1 MTAAS
6 SARSLLRSLRHR
18 NFRLFVSGQS
28 ISLIGTWITRL
39 ATSWLV
45 YRLTDSAF
53 LLGLVGFC
61 SQIPMLFLG
70 PIAGVYVDRWD
81 RQRVLVWTQ
90 ALSLVQSA
98 LLGILTL
105 SGLITV
111 WQILL
116 LQLAQGVIGA
126 FETPARQAFVVA
138 MLEDRAD
145 LSNAIALNSSMMNG
159 SRIVGPAIAGGLIA
173 VVGEG
178 WCFMLDAVSYIPV
191 IGSLVAIKVVRQDLP
206 HASEA
211 VGRQLADGYRY
222 VRTFSP
228 IRTALVLVAATS
240 TFGIPH
246 SVLMPVMASDVLGG
260 GSDSLGL
267 MMAASGMG
275 AVVGALYLASRQ
287 TVVGLG
293 RAIAYSAI
301 AYGVMLVGFA
311 ASRSMGLSLVLLFV
325 SGVGFMTAIAAS
337 NTLIQTL
344 VEEHLR
350 GRVMAFYTMAF
361 LGTMPLGSL
370 AAGIIAERIDAPM
383 TIALGGVACTLTGIW
398 FMSRLRALRAV
409 VRPIYI
415 ERGIL
420 TP

>member
-1 MTAAS
+1 MAVS
-6 SARSLLRSLRHR
+6 SPPTLLRSLRHR

-28 ISLIGTWITRL
+28 ISLVGTWVTRL
-39 ATSWLV
+39 ATAWLV

-61 SQIPMLFLG
+61 SQIPMLLLG
-70 PIAGVYVDRWD
+70 PLAGVYVDRWD
-81 RQRVLVWTQ
+81 RQRVLIWTQ

-105 SGLITV
+105 TGLITV
-111 WQILL
+111 WQVLV

-126 FETPARQAFVVA
+126 VETPARQAFVVS
-138 MLEDRAD
+138 MLDDRAD
-145 LSNAIALNSSMMNG
+145 LSNAIALNSSMVNG

-173 VVGEG
+173 LVGEG
-178 WCFMLDAVSYIPV
+178 WCFVLDSVSYVPV
-191 IGSLVAIKVVRQDLP
+191 IWSLLAMRVARREQPL
-206 HASEA
+206 
-211 VGRQLADGYRY
+211 VGEPVLRQLGVAYRY
-222 VRTFSP
+222 VMSFSP
-228 IRTALVLVAATS
+228 IRTALVLIAATS

-260 GSDSLGL
+260 GSNTLGL
-267 MMAASGMG
+267 LMAASGLG
-275 AVVGALYLASRQ
+275 ALGGALYLASRE

-293 RAIAYSAI
+293 RAIAYSTLL
-301 AYGVMLVGFA
+301 YGVTLVGFA
-311 ASRSMGLSLVLLFV
+311 ASKDVALSILLLFA
-325 SGVGFMTAIAAS
+325 SGAGYMTAIAAA

-344 VEEHLR
+344 VDEHLR

-361 LGTMPLGSL
+361 LGTMPVGSL
-370 AAGIIAERIDAPM
+370 AAGAVADRIGAPA
-383 TIALGGVACTLTGIW
+383 TIVLGGIACALTGIW
-398 FMSRLRALRAV
+398 FMSRLPALRKV

-420 TP
+420 TG